1 MEIIRNGSVMNENND
16 TIMTSRSCT
25 EQAGDNCWL
34 QLD

>member
-1 MEIIRNGSVMNENND
+1 MEIIRHGVTSENAEV
-16 TIMTSRSCT
+16 IMTKFSCT

>member
-1 MEIIRNGSVMNENND
+1 MEIIRTGVAVENAEA
-16 TIMTSRSCT
+16 IMTKNSCT